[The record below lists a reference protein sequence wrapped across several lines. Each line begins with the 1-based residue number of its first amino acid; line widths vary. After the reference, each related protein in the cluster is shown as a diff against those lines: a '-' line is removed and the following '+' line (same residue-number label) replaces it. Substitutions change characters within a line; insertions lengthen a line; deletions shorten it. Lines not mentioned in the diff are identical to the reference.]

1 MVHSRDSPAELPRNP
16 GPVVRVRTLHE
27 IVTTYLDLRQGSFPE
42 LQRHLPYFREG
53 NIADNLR
60 LLQYYTTSTAYGLR
74 VGKIDGQRATVGA
87 SHRERRATGA
97 E

>member
-42 LQRHLPYFREG
+42 LQRPLPYFP
-53 NIADNLR
+53 
-60 LLQYYTTSTAYGLR
+60 
-74 VGKIDGQRATVGA
+74 
-87 SHRERRATGA
+87 RR
-97 E
+97 